1 MEINSY
7 YPVLCVDNLAEVSIF
22 YQTHFGFELAFEND
36 WYTHLTMKDNEAV
49 NIALIQSNHES
60 VPAAYQKQVGGM
72 LLNFEIDDVDALYQ
86 SFQDRNLN
94 ILQALRDE
102 ESGQRHFIM
111 ADPAGVMIDVIKLIE
126 PSEAFKQHYLL

>member
-1 MEINSY
+1 MKINSY
-7 YPVLCVDNLAEVSIF
+7 YPVLCVDNLVEVSNF
-22 YQTHFGFELAFEND
+22 YKTHFGFELAFEND
-36 WYTHLTMKDNEAV
+36 WYAHLTMKDNEAV

-60 VPAAYQKQVGGM
+60 VPAAYQKNVGGM
-72 LLNFEIDDVDALYQ
+72 LLNFEMDDVDALYQ
-86 SFQDRNLN
+86 SFQDKNLN

-126 PSEAFKQHYLL
+126 PSEAFKQHYLS

>member
-1 MEINSY
+1 MKINSY
-7 YPVLCVDNLAEVSIF
+7 YPVLCVDNLVEVSNF

-36 WYTHLTMKDNEAV
+36 WYAHLTMKDNEAV

-86 SFQDRNLN
+86 SFQDKNLN
-94 ILQALRDE
+94 ILQELRDE